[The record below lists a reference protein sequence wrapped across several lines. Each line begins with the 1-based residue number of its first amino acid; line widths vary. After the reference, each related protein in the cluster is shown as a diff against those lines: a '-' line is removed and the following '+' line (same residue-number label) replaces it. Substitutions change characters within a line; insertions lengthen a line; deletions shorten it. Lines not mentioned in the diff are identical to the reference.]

1 MAWTMCMPMF
11 VKAERKIIHQR
22 FILDELFDT
31 DYKEKPK
38 GIFFSIP
45 PIKEKKINNLIM
57 VTSQNLSEKK
67 VSRGEGM
74 CFLFPILK
82 AHTGV
87 SLNGSEF
94 IWNLKDHG
102 VHTYKDQQLF

>member
-1 MAWTMCMPMF
+1 
-11 VKAERKIIHQR
+11 
-22 FILDELFDT
+22 
-31 DYKEKPK
+31 
-38 GIFFSIP
+38 
-45 PIKEKKINNLIM
+45 M

-82 AHTGV
+82 AHTGI

-102 VHTYKDQQLF
+102 VQRIKINSCFRN